1 MPSSECLPKL
11 PEADGE
17 VATSGVELAS
27 ERTEAAYEMLREYD
41 DERDER
47 GGVRERLPAP
57 LSLLNRLL
65 RPLRPER
72 ERRPCELSLKV

>member
-1 MPSSECLPKL
+1 
-11 PEADGE
+11 
-17 VATSGVELAS
+17 
-27 ERTEAAYEMLREYD
+27 MLREYD